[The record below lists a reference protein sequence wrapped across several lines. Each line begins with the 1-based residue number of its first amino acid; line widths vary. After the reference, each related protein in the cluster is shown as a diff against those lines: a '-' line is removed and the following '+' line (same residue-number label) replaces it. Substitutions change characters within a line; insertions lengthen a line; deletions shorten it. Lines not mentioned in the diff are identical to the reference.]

1 MIRNLVPNYLAVSI
15 ISFTLFPLTL
25 PAQAEYGTKFIPP
38 EATAAG
44 VIKPGQ
50 WLQHP
55 MLKLMPTELMA
66 VESRRIFGLAPED
79 VASLL
84 VFAGMP
90 DVDGNPRLG
99 MVVRTTGP
107 YDLSK
112 ILPQHQQGGA
122 LVRQQFEETGVEYL
136 HSKIPQ
142 LVDVYPV
149 DETTL
154 IVALP
159 GTLESM
165 LQRIDREPEGTLA
178 KRIHGGRTEAAL
190 QVHVVAEPIREMAR
204 FLLSSPELPQ
214 PLSQLAGVPD
224 QLQYLEFYADM
235 WPNPEGVTLLL
246 TGRDEAAAE
255 SLESTVVRLLDFGS
269 AFAAS
274 AAKPRDPE
282 NLHQQALAQYQSRMT
297 KMLRT
302 VLRRCKT
309 ITYRF
314 V

>member
-1 MIRNLVPNYLAVSI
+1 MIRNLVPIYVVVST
-15 ISFTLFPLTL
+15 ISFAFFPLAL

-38 EATAAG
+38 EATAAAI
-44 VIKPGQ
+44 IKPGQ

-55 MLKLMPTELMA
+55 MLKLMPTELMS
-66 VESRRIFGLAPED
+66 VESRRIFGLVPED

-112 ILPQHQQGGA
+112 ILPQQQQDGA
-122 LVRQQFEETGVEYL
+122 LVRQQFEGTGVEYL
-136 HSKIPQ
+136 HSTIPQ

-165 LQRIDREPEGTLA
+165 LQRIN
-178 KRIHGGRTEAAL
+178 KR
-190 QVHVVAEPIREMAR
+190 
-204 FLLSSPELPQ
+204 
-214 PLSQLAGVPD
+214 
-224 QLQYLEFYADM
+224 
-235 WPNPEGVTLLL
+235 
-246 TGRDEAAAE
+246 
-255 SLESTVVRLLDFGS
+255 
-269 AFAAS
+269 
-274 AAKPRDPE
+274 
-282 NLHQQALAQYQSRMT
+282 SRGHA
-297 KMLRT
+297 
-302 VLRRCKT
+302 CKT
-309 ITYRF
+309 DTWRPNRGCSPGLCGRRAHT
-314 V
+314 